1 MPKKSD
7 PLAAWSLLMK
17 NMQHTISSNLNVSA
31 LGRVIS
37 VSGNRTDVQL
47 LAQTDDT
54 PPAILHQVMRLESV
68 GTLGEDDVVM
78 LTFVDLPMGGFFGDA
93 RPFEVTESRRHSI
106 NDAVIVGKVA
116 L

>member
-7 PLAAWSLLMK
+7 PLAAWSSLMK
-17 NMQHTISSNLNVSA
+17 NMQQTINSNLNVSA
-31 LGRVIS
+31 LGRIVS

-47 LAQTDDT
+47 LAQTDDE

-68 GTLGEDDVVM
+68 GKLSEEDVVL
-78 LTFVDLPMGGFFGDA
+78 LTFLDLPMGGFFGDA

>member
-1 MPKKSD
+1 MAKKSD
-7 PLAAWSLLMK
+7 PLSAWSALMK
-17 NMQHTISSNLNVSA
+17 NMQQGISASINVSA
-31 LGRVIS
+31 LGRIVS
-37 VSGNRTDVQL
+37 VMGNQADVQL

-54 PPAILHQVMRLESV
+54 PPAILHQVIRLESV
-68 GTLGEDDVVM
+68 GALVEDDVVM
-78 LTFVDLPMGGFFGDA
+78 LTFIDLPTGGFFGDA